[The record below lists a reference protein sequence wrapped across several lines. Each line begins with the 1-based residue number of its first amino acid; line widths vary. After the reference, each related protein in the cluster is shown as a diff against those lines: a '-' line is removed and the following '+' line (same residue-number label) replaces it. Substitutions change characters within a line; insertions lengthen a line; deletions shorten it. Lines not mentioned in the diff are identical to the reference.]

1 MDKNTFWTNLAIC
14 LGLWFAC
21 VILSA
26 FLGWILSMAG
36 VDDTFTPTMLVF
48 IISQCGFAVLMN
60 YLRKRMMMFPL
71 TALALNIIASAVIII
86 SIIEFC
92 DDVLSKAS
100 GDTSGF
106 GAVMQVFGG
115 LGSAIITA
123 AAAAGCI
130 VTVITSFLL
139 MVLSSVISKKI
150 FDKKLSENA
159 ERIN

>member
-1 MDKNTFWTNLAIC
+1 MDKNTFWTDLAIC
-14 LGLWFAC
+14 SGLWFAC
-21 VILSA
+21 VIISA

-36 VDDTFTPTMLVF
+36 VQDTLAPIMLVF
-48 IISQCGFAVLMN
+48 VISQCGFSVLMN
-60 YLRKRMMMFPL
+60 YLHKRMMMFPL
-71 TALALNIIASAVIII
+71 ASLALNIIASVVIII

-106 GAVMQVFGG
+106 GAIMQVFGG

>member
-1 MDKNTFWTNLAIC
+1 MDKNTFWTDLAIC
-14 LGLWFAC
+14 LGLWF
-21 VILSA
+21 VSIILSA
-26 FLGWILSMAG
+26 FLGWILSMSG
-36 VDDTFTPTMLVF
+36 VQDTLTPIMLVF
-48 IISQCGFAVLMN
+48 VISQCGFAVLMN
-60 YLRKRMMMFPL
+60 YLRKRMMMLSL
-71 TALALNIIASAVIII
+71 TALALNIVASAVIII

-106 GAVMQVFGG
+106 GAIIQVFGG

-130 VTVITSFLL
+130 VTVTISFLL
-139 MVLSSVISKKI
+139 TVLSGVISKKI
-150 FDKKLSENA
+150 FDKKLSENS

>member
-1 MDKNTFWTNLAIC
+1 MDKNTFWTDLAIC
-14 LGLWFAC
+14 LGLWF
-21 VILSA
+21 VSIILSA
-26 FLGWILSMAG
+26 FLGWILSMSG
-36 VDDTFTPTMLVF
+36 VQDTLTPIMLVF
-48 IISQCGFAVLMN
+48 VISQCGFAVLMN
-60 YLRKRMMMFPL
+60 YLRKRMMMLPL
-71 TALALNIIASAVIII
+71 TALALNIVASAVIII

-106 GAVMQVFGG
+106 GAIIQVFGG

-130 VTVITSFLL
+130 VTVTISFLL
-139 MVLSSVISKKI
+139 TVLSGVISKKI

>member
-1 MDKNTFWTNLAIC
+1 MDKNTFWTDLAIC
-14 LGLWFAC
+14 LGLWF
-21 VILSA
+21 VSIILSA
-26 FLGWILSMAG
+26 FLGWILSMSG
-36 VDDTFTPTMLVF
+36 VQDTLTPIMLVF
-48 IISQCGFAVLMN
+48 VISQCGFAVLMN
-60 YLRKRMMMFPL
+60 YLRKRMMMLPL
-71 TALALNIIASAVIII
+71 TALALNIVASAVIII

-92 DDVLSKAS
+92 DDMLSKAS

-106 GAVMQVFGG
+106 GAIIQVFGG

-130 VTVITSFLL
+130 VTVVTSFLL

-150 FDKKLSENA
+150 FDKKLSENS